1 MKAMILAAGLGT
13 RLKPLTDHTPKA
25 LLQAGPYTL
34 LEFAV
39 LKLVGAGFSDLIVNV
54 HHHADK
60 VIKYLADHKNFGC
73 NISISD
79 ERDQLLDTGGGIRK
93 ASWFFSD
100 GSPFLVYNVDI
111 VTDLDLAALY
121 RFHTGSMNL
130 ATLVVRRRKTSR
142 YLLFDEFMKLKAWE
156 NVSTGEKRIVQM
168 TSEPLNPYA
177 FSGIHVISPEIFGL
191 MEAQDR
197 FSIIDTYLRVAATHP
212 VGGYPDESLLWADA
226 GKPDSLAEAG
236 KIAAEI
242 RLR

>member
-13 RLKPLTDHTPKA
+13 RLKPMTDHTPKA

-39 LKLVGAGFSDLIVNV
+39 LKLASAGFSDLIVNV
-54 HHHADK
+54 HHHADT
-60 VIKYLADHKNFGC
+60 VIKYLADHRNFGC

-79 ERDQLLDTGGGIRK
+79 EREQLLDTGGGIRK
-93 ASWFFSD
+93 ASWFFND
-100 GSPFLVYNVDI
+100 GNPFLVYNVDI
-111 VTDLDLAALY
+111 VTNLDLQKLY
-121 RFHTGSMNL
+121 NHHCESHNL
-130 ATLVVRRRKTSR
+130 ATLVVRRRKTTR

-156 NVSTGEKRIVQM
+156 NVTTGEKRIVQM
-168 TSEPLNPYA
+168 TSGSLNPYA

-197 FSIIDTYLRVAATHP
+197 FSIINTYLRVAATHP

-226 GKPDSLAEAG
+226 GKPDSLTEAG

-242 RLR
+242 RFL